1 MTMTDQV
8 GPDLKTTDIEG
19 AIDALK
25 DMFPGVVSDDTR
37 EGYSGVMVDA
47 DKLVEVATAARDQLG
62 FDYLSSATA
71 VDYGQPDPDNPIDD
85 PVIDGSMEM
94 VYHAYRT
101 SGGGALAFKTKTDRD
116 KAEIP
121 SLIGVWPGADFQERE
136 AYDLFGIHFAGHPNL
151 KRILLWDGFQGHP
164 MRKDWKEAYY
174 EQETKPFDSR
184 WPGGHVHRAEEK
196 NAYGKNVRYPADFD
210 LSKLNDTSE
219 DQLYAGMG
227 LGVDIETLSGEPHMK
242 TDRLVVNLGP
252 HHPSTHGVFRM
263 IATIE
268 GETVNTLEP
277 VMGYL
282 HRNHE
287 KIGERNT
294 YLHNMP
300 FTDRL
305 DYISSMGNNF
315 GYAMAIEQLLA
326 NGKRYN
332 PPTYRAEVI
341 RVLMAELTRIVN
353 HFWSIGFLLNDL
365 GAFFTPALYAI
376 SEREKILDFFEAA
389 AGSRMMCNYMR
400 FGGVAY
406 DVPERIRS
414 VASLVN
420 DQVRDFDTMEYLTEL
435 INERLP
441 RAIDELDRYLTDS
454 EIVRS
459 RTIGVGYLPPEAAIA
474 YSTAGPLLR
483 ASGVPYDVRR
493 ADPYSI
499 YPELDFDICTRD
511 NGDIYDRYVI
521 RLDEMRESIRI
532 LKQVLPRLEKTKGED
547 FFAGSKQHTP
557 RVPIGEAYGRVEN
570 PKGELGFYVI
580 SAGDK
585 KGTQNPWRYHVRAPS
600 FINLTPLG
608 LMSTGTKVADV
619 VAILGSIDIVLGET
633 DR

>member
-1 MTMTDQV
+1 MVDHV
-8 GPDLKTTDIEG
+8 LPDEKTTTIEG

-25 DMFPGVVSDDTR
+25 EKFPDAISDDAR
-37 EGYSGVMVDA
+37 EGYTGIMVDKA
-47 DKLVEVATAARDQLG
+47 KLLDVAATIRDDLG
-62 FDYLSSATA
+62 FDYLSGATA
-71 VDYGQPDPDNPIDD
+71 VDYLGIEGEDD
-85 PVIDGSMEM
+85 TLEM

-101 SGGGALAFKTKTDRD
+101 SGGGALAFKVKTERE

-121 SLIGVWPGADFQERE
+121 SLIGIWPGADFQERE
-136 AYDLFGIHFAGHPNL
+136 AYDLYGIRFPGHPNL
-151 KRILLWDGFQGHP
+151 KRILLWDGFEGYP

-174 EQETKPFDSR
+174 EEDFKPFESR
-184 WPGGHVHRAEEK
+184 WPGGHVHRAEEL

-210 LSKLNDTSE
+210 LGKLNDTSE
-219 DQLYAGMG
+219 QVLYGGMG
-227 LGVDIETLSGEPHMK
+227 LGVNVEELSDGSSMK

-263 IATIE
+263 IITLD
-268 GETVNTLEP
+268 GETIDALEP

-305 DYISSMGNNF
+305 DYISSMGNNL
-315 GYAMAIEQLLA
+315 GYALAIEQLLA
-326 NGKRYN
+326 LGKRYS

-341 RVLMAELTRIVN
+341 RVLMTELTRIVN
-353 HFWSIGFLLNDL
+353 HLWAIGFLLNDL

-376 SEREKILDFFEAA
+376 AEREKILDFFEAT
-389 AGSRMMCNYMR
+389 AGSRLMCNYMR
-400 FGGVAY
+400 FGGVAM
-406 DVPERIRS
+406 DVPERMNS
-414 VASLVN
+414 VMNLVN
-420 DQVRDFDTMEYLTEL
+420 DQVRDFNTMEYLTEL

-441 RAIDELDRYLTDS
+441 AAVDELDTYLTDS
-454 EIVRS
+454 EIIKS
-459 RTIGVGYLPPEAAIA
+459 RTIGVGYLSPEQAIA
-474 YSTAGPLLR
+474 YSASGPLLR
-483 ASGVPYDVRR
+483 ASGVPYDIRK

-499 YPELDFDICTRD
+499 YPELDFDVCVRHG
-511 NGDIYDRYVI
+511 GDIYDRYLI
-521 RLDEMRESIRI
+521 RLDEMRESLHI
-532 LKQVLPRLEKTKGED
+532 LKQVLPRLEKTTGEN
-547 FFAGSKQHTP
+547 FIAGTKQYAP

-580 SAGDK
+580 SAGDP

-608 LMSTGTKVADV
+608 LMSTGQKVADV
-619 VAILGSIDIVLGET
+619 VAVLGSIDIVLGET